1 MPIIRPAVTADIP
14 AVLQLLA
21 QVNRIHH
28 EGRPDL
34 FRLATKYG
42 ETELSAL
49 FSDPDTPVFVYEDA
63 DGAIRGHA
71 FCVVQWVENDRL
83 LCDRKTLYI
92 DDICVDEACRGQGA
106 GRALFARCRDYAR
119 ERGCRSVTLN
129 VWAFNGPAM
138 HFYEELGMKPRSVSM
153 EMRLDAEEKEEA

>member
-1 MPIIRPAVTADIP
+1 MKVRRAGEGDIP
-14 AVLQLLA
+14 RITELLV
-21 QVNRIHH
+21 QVDMVHH
-28 EGRPDL
+28 RGRPDI
-34 FRLATKYG
+34 FKGPAVKYSP
-42 ETELSAL
+42 EELKTL
-49 FSDPDTPVFVYEDA
+49 LREENRPVFVAEDA
-63 DGAIRGHA
+63 TGRIVGHA
-71 FCVVQWVENDRL
+71 FCILREVKNHPLLADDR
-83 LCDRKTLYI
+83 TLYI

-106 GRALFARCRDYAR
+106 GRALFVRCRDYAR